1 MEENQSEAPQL
12 LVSVL
17 IVSRNCLQPLRQ
29 CVGALEAA
37 TDRASMEILVVDNGS
52 TDGCQSI
59 DSEFPEVTVL
69 RLPHHFGLTK
79 ARNIGI
85 RTAKAEYLLLLAPG
99 VELLSGSV
107 TRLVERLQQEKDALA
122 VCPLL
127 VDGQGNTVSR
137 VRPLP
142 APDEVKQHWRD
153 PSGLPAQTP
162 SAGVDSVQVGLHDG
176 KALLIRRQTIQGIN
190 YLDEHYGDSWIDAE
204 LAYQIRRAGKKIL
217 LVPSIQAKLSPGED
231 LGYELSSGVRAA
243 VDADRA
249 VGASS
254 YIRKNAGWF
263 AGLVFQAGLA
273 LSTLASVL
281 TLTDLG
287 YRTALF
293 SRLISGA
300 KIDGTDLRL

>member
-1 MEENQSEAPQL
+1 MEEKQAEAPQL

-17 IVSRNCLQPLRQ
+17 IVSRNSIQALRR
-29 CVGALEAA
+29 CVAALEAA
-37 TDRASMEILVVDNGS
+37 ADRASLEILVVDNGS
-52 TDGCQSI
+52 TDGCQAI

-85 RTAKAEYLLLLAPG
+85 RTAKAEYLLLLSPD
-99 VELLSGSV
+99 VEMASGSV
-107 TRLVERLQQEKDALA
+107 SKLVEGLQQEKSALA

-127 VDGQGNTVSR
+127 VDAQGNTVSK

-142 APDEVKQHWRD
+142 APDEVRRYWRD
-153 PSGLPAQTP
+153 PSGLPAHTP
-162 SAGVDSVQVGLHDG
+162 VTGTEPVEVGLHDG

-204 LAYQIRRAGKKIL
+204 LAYQIRRAGRKIL
-217 LVPSIQAKLSPGED
+217 LIPTIQAKLLPVED
-231 LGYELSSGVRAA
+231 LSAELPSRVRAA

-263 AGLVFQAGLA
+263 AGFVFQAGLA

-287 YRTALF
+287 YRTALL

-300 KIDGTDLRL
+300 KIDGTDLQL